1 MSSTATTPTPI
12 TPLIALDWG
21 SSNLRA
27 RRLGA
32 GGQVLEERTAAL
44 GVMQVPLGAFEAAL
58 LQTVGDW
65 LQAHPQAALLASGM
79 VGSRQGWVEAPYL
92 PCPATLAQA
101 ARQLQPVPLVGAAHA
116 GRVLHI
122 VPGLQVQVQGRFD
135 VMRGEETQLWGAA
148 LPASGCCVLPG
159 THSKWVWMGEAGE
172 VQAFQTHMTGE
183 LYALLRQHSLLGR
196 LMSDPAAGASETEPT
211 MAKTTVQAAFQAGVQ
226 QGLAQGAALL
236 HLLFSVR
243 TAGLFHQWP
252 ATALP
257 ELLSGLLIGAE
268 LQAALQGSRPT
279 SVTLLGETALCQ
291 RYAAALAW
299 AGVASQPAPTDATS
313 AGQWALAQA
322 AQLIPTA

>member
-1 MSSTATTPTPI
+1 MPATTASATA
-12 TPLIALDWG
+12 LIALDWG

-27 RRLGA
+27 RRLGPD
-32 GGQVLEERTAAL
+32 GQVLEERAAAL
-44 GVMQVPLGAFEAAL
+44 GVLQVPPGGFEHAL
-58 LQTVGDW
+58 DQVVGDW
-65 LQAHPQAALLASGM
+65 LVQHPGAALLASGM

-101 ARQLQPVPLVGAAHA
+101 AQRLTAVPLQQATHA

-122 VPGLQVQVQGRFD
+122 VPGLQNEAQGRLD
-135 VMRGEETQLWGAA
+135 VMRGEETQLWGAG
-148 LPASGCCVLPG
+148 LPAGGVCVLPG
-159 THSKWVWMGEAGE
+159 THSKWVWMGEAGQ

-196 LMSDPAAGASETEPT
+196 LMADAPADAAADAGHQSTA
-211 MAKTTVQAAFQAGVQ
+211 QAAFQAGVQ

-252 ATALP
+252 ATALAD
-257 ELLSGLLIGAE
+257 LLSGLLIGAE
-268 LQAALQGSRPT
+268 LQAALATRRPAQ
-279 SVTLLGETALCQ
+279 VHLLGEDSLCT
-291 RYAAALAW
+291 RYAQALAL
-299 AGVASQPAPTDATS
+299 AGVDNQAAPAQATV

-322 AQLIPTA
+322 AGLVA